1 MLVLAFFC
9 GCASSGTPSPGQSE
23 QIEAKILQSWQGDYP
38 VARLERLPEKQ
49 RDRSVGFIG
58 DAKTFEQ
65 VWKAF
70 KPGEDVPEIDFK
82 SSMVLFV
89 RNTQFYNHI
98 RIGKVNVANGVAQV
112 LTMETL
118 SAMPIEEK
126 VAMSLAVVPRSVITS
141 IRTADGPVLI
151 SNDVEKV
158 KSLKSDVTAA
168 RTKHP
173 GLCRAG

>member
-1 MLVLAFFC
+1 MNRVQK
-9 GCASSGTPSPGQSE
+9 T
-23 QIEAKILQSWQGDYP
+23 
-38 VARLERLPEKQ
+38 VARLEQLPEKQ
-49 RDRSVGFIG
+49 RDQSVGFIG

-82 SSMVLFV
+82 SSKVLFV

>member
-1 MLVLAFFC
+1 MNRVQK
-9 GCASSGTPSPGQSE
+9 T
-23 QIEAKILQSWQGDYP
+23 

-49 RDRSVGFIG
+49 RDQSVGFIG
-58 DAKTFEQ
+58 DAKTFEL

-70 KPGEDVPEIDFK
+70 KPGEDVPEIVFK

-89 RNTQFYNHI
+89 RNTQFYNLV

-112 LTMETL
+112 LAMETL

-126 VAMSLAVVPRSVITS
+126 VAMSLAVVPRSDITS

-173 GLCRAG
+173 GHCHAG